1 MKSEEIIFMVF
12 VGLIVVGIPF
22 VFWMIHNDEK
32 RKKEEEIREW
42 QERKRKQNESLK
54 NR

>member
-22 VFWMIHNDEK
+22 VFWMINNEEN
-32 RKKEEEIREW
+32 RKKEEEIRQW
-42 QERKRKQNESLK
+42 QERRKQRAAK
-54 NR
+54 